1 MNEKIVNQ
9 LSTLVNEPGC
19 YLMKNKYGKIIY
31 VGKAKNLRSRVSS
44 YFSGAHNYKTTK
56 LVSEIDSFEYIVTHS
71 EKEALILEI
80 NLIKEHRP
88 RYNIMFMDDKSYPYI
103 KMSKE
108 QYPKIDVTR
117 EKKHDPKATYFGPY
131 PDASAAWQTFTFLN
145 DLLPLRKCKQMPKKV
160 CLYYHL
166 GQCLGP
172 CEFDIDPDVELAMK
186 QQVKKILRG
195 DIDDI
200 VVDLNA
206 KMSEASENFRFEQA
220 ALYRDQ
226 ISGLQHVAKKQN
238 MQTKDKSEAD
248 VINFALLNGYI
259 CIMGFFFRNGQMLQ
273 RTMSV
278 QPLEVNID
286 EAIMTF
292 LVDYYSKNKIPKQ
305 IVVSADLDRELLAEL
320 LETKVETYQKGR
332 YKQLLDLVKR
342 NAQNEIENRFEHLKR
357 QQETLDDAMLQLSS
371 ILNEVDLHTIDLV
384 DVSHTAGDLAVGGCV
399 VFDDGQPIK
408 KQYRRYKLNQGNN
421 DVASMQEMI
430 YRRYLRAL
438 KEDKPI
444 SDVLMVDGGVAQ
456 VSAALDTVQ
465 SLGLSIKV
473 CGLVKDASHNT
484 RALVLPD
491 LSEIPLDKRSP
502 LYKLLAVMQDE
513 IHRFTITYHRQLR
526 SKKMTKSLL
535 DDLIGVGPVKKK
547 KLMNHFGSFKK
558 IKEASVEQL
567 AEVVGVKLAQS
578 IVEQL
583 HTK

>member
-117 EKKHDPKATYFGPY
+117 EKKHDPQATYFGPY

-484 RALVLPD
+484 RALVLSD